1 MKTRKQIKKVEVE
14 KKNTHRTVI
23 IWTALL
29 IPAALFTYG
38 VIYTISSIAGMLAAI
53 PK

>member
-1 MKTRKQIKKVEVE
+1 MRKQIKKVEVE

-23 IWTALL
+23 IWSALL
-29 IPAALFTYG
+29 IPAALFTYAA
-38 VIYTISSIAGMLAAI
+38 VYALSSIAGILAVA